1 MARARNRIK
10 LVKGNAFSIAF
21 HNVRLPIVV
30 EGEGVEKIEI
40 TEEDRLDFSITRTD
54 RVPVIQKYYPGEIE
68 RNGDTFYAMLTAE
81 ETERLESILYRAQ
94 LRVDISNCGEEV
106 YTLVDKEL
114 EVVAK

>member
-1 MARARNRIK
+1 MARNRIK
-10 LVKGNAFSIAF
+10 LVKGDAFSIAF

-30 EGEGVEKIEI
+30 
-40 TEEDRLDFSITRTD
+40 D